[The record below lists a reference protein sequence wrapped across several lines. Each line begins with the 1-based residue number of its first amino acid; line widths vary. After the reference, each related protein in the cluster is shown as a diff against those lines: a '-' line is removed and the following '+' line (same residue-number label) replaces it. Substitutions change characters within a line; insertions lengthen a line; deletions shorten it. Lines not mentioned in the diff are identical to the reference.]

1 MLAVQGYKASVLVV
15 WGYKN
20 LAGIQENG
28 LLFVI
33 DTIFMTNMT
42 SNYGGELDHT
52 VVFPLERQ
60 IIYPVKPMC
69 LEDGG
74 III

>member
-1 MLAVQGYKASVLVV
+1 MLAVQGYMVV
-15 WGYKN
+15 RGYKN

-42 SNYGGELDHT
+42 SNYGRELDHT
-52 VVFPLERQ
+52 VVFTLERQ

-69 LEDGG
+69 LEYGG